1 MQLRKLEM
9 ERQAALKPPTP
20 PPAAVATRKVPTT
33 RGELDSA
40 FAEFIKSKGVEG
52 RKHGGDDYDAEPD
65 GGESDDAG
73 FGDEDLAALLDAD
86 PVPRPLT
93 PIRSVISSDAALA
106 AGAKQRLPTAAAPAE
121 YLPEP
126 RTTVSKSRGPVVKI
140 PAKPQPAAKVKP
152 FVLDVPTT
160 QPIPMKLV
168 KPKKRTAPAR
178 APVAELDPDFGGDHF
193 NPEEYLDAMDG
204 QLTDVEDEAD
214 AAIDQEVMETNQLFV
229 CRAMKQMYF
238 MGAQYIEDKSPAR
251 FEGLGSAVKNNP
263 VNAIYWDA
271 GISEACSDL
280 GIPLH
285 KLKSYHFLF
294 LGNALVL
301 APYLFSK
308 KAPA

>member
-1 MQLRKLEM
+1 MQLRKIEM

-20 PPAAVATRKVPTT
+20 PPAAAPIVTRKVPAT

-40 FAEFIKSKGVEG
+40 FAEFIKSKGVDT
-52 RKHGGDDYDAEPD
+52 RKHGGDAEDDEPD
-65 GGESDDAG
+65 GGESDDAD
-73 FGDEDLAALLDAD
+73 FGDEEIAELLSTEPSA
-86 PVPRPLT
+86 RKPLT
-93 PIRSVISSDAALA
+93 PLRSSTVLEST
-106 AGAKQRLPTAAAPAE
+106 RR
-121 YLPEP
+121 EP
-126 RTTVSKSRGPVVKI
+126 VSKSRGPVVKI
-140 PAKPQPAAKVKP
+140 PSKPQPFTKVKP

-168 KPKKRTAPAR
+168 KPKKRTAPPR
-178 APVAELDPDFGGDHF
+178 APVAEMDPDFGGDHF
-193 NPEEYLDAMDG
+193 NPEEYLEAMEG
-204 QLTDVEDEAD
+204 QLTDVEDEGD
-214 AAIDQEVMETNQLFV
+214 AIIDQEVMETNQLFV
-229 CRAMKQMYF
+229 CRALKQMYF

-251 FEGLGSAVKNNP
+251 FEGLGSAVKSNP

-301 APYLFSK
+301 APYLFAKQEK
-308 KAPA
+308 KTTV